1 MPTDIAADTSA
12 ARIAP
17 APPPPPPHSGPAAH
31 RTRRRRPLEAFEGVS
46 IVVVSLFAVLCI
58 APFWL
63 VIASSFT
70 SEEEL
75 VSRGYSFWPESFS
88 LGAYEAIFSGHSVLD
103 AYLASLFITTV
114 GTVLALATTSALAY
128 AIASNMRGLSRPLAV
143 MTYIPMLFSGGLV
156 PFYILVTQ
164 YLQLSNSLWAVI
176 LPGLVSPFL
185 TFVMV
190 SFFRSLPVDV
200 IEAAR
205 IDGASEL
212 RILLQIVVPM
222 SKPILATIGLFYA
235 LAYWS
240 EWFNALLF
248 ISDNANFPLQ
258 LMLQNLI
265 SNVDSAQAIQTST
278 DASAPIYAMRSALV
292 VITIGPVIFLYPFVQ
307 RYFVKGLT
315 LGATK

>member
-1 MPTDIAADTSA
+1 M
-12 ARIAP
+12 
-17 APPPPPPHSGPAAH
+17 
-31 RTRRRRPLEAFEGVS
+31 
-46 IVVVSLFAVLCI
+46 VSLFAVLCI